1 MKKLGA
7 VLFLAVALVVPAL
20 AEKPNME
27 LIPKIGYLFTPEVT
41 ADVAGK
47 DVSSSSESAFCT
59 GIELF
64 FDMDNNLFLGAGL
77 MFGFNHK
84 IDSNSDYKIGFSNM
98 YAAVKYKFLV
108 NGAEDDPFFLYPL
121 FQLGF
126 GYASWDYSG
135 SITDY
140 EVAGSL
146 YWGAG
151 VGAEFKNIV
160 LEFIY
165 GCDYATEKGDN
176 INDRDLSY
184 TAFRINLG
192 YKFYI

>member
-1 MKKLGA
+1 MKKL
-7 VLFLAVALVVPAL
+7 VVSLLLAVVLVAPAF
-20 AEKPNME
+20 AKDME
-27 LIPKIGYLFTPEVT
+27 LIPKVGYLFTPEVT
-41 ADVAGK
+41 VDVDGK
-47 DVSSSSESAFCT
+47 NASSSSDSAFCT
-59 GIELF
+59 GLELF
-64 FDMDNNLFLGAGL
+64 FDMDNNFFLGAGL

-84 IDSNSDYKIGFSNM
+84 IDSDLDYKIGFSNL

-126 GYASWDYSG
+126 GYAGWDYSG
-135 SITDY
+135 AIRDY
-140 EVAGSL
+140 EVVGGL

-151 VGAEFKNIV
+151 FGAEFKNIV

-165 GCDYATEKGDN
+165 GCNYATEKGDN
-176 INDRDLSY
+176 IKDRDLSY

-192 YKFYI
+192 YKFNI